1 MPRVGVCGWVGLI
14 ATVLALLASGAAAQ
28 EWKPLLPGDLR
39 WIELPSYP
47 GVRFAVLAGGLAEP
61 GPFTVRAK
69 FPPNYRLGPHTHT
82 DDRGLTILEGSW
94 MQGIGDRLDPANAV
108 PMPAGSFVLIPAN
121 QVHFDISGPE
131 GATVQVTGMGRSLTR
146 YLDPADDPKTR
157 YK

>member
-1 MPRVGVCGWVGLI
+1 MPKLRRGAWLVLI
-14 ATVLALLASGAAAQ
+14 ATVLMGPGSGAGAQ

-39 WIELPSYP
+39 WMDVPSYP
-47 GVRFAVLAGGLAEP
+47 GVQFALLSGGLGKP

-94 MQGIGDRLDPANAV
+94 MQGIGDQLDPAKAV
-108 PMPAGSFVLIPAN
+108 QMPAGSFVLIPAN

-131 GATVQVTGMGRSLTR
+131 GATVQVTGIGESLTR
-146 YLDPADDPKTR
+146 YLDPADDPKSK